1 MLEEKYWQAVLTR
14 DNRSDGTFVYAVRS
28 TGIYC
33 NPSCSA
39 RRPRREQVI
48 FFPQPEAAEQAGFRA
63 CRRCRPQEA
72 SVYELQA
79 EMVQRACRYI
89 ETHLEGP
96 LTLGALGKEVSVS
109 PYHLQRVFKRI
120 MGITPRQYA
129 QAYRLGQLK
138 QQLKEGETVTTALYN
153 TGYGSSSRLYEQ
165 APAQLGM
172 TPAAYRRGG
181 KSVHIGYT
189 IVDCSLGRLLIAA
202 TEKGICSICLGDS
215 DADLET
221 ALFSE
226 YPAAEIQRDG
236 VELSQWVNTLLNHLN
251 GQQPQLNLPIDVQAT
266 AFQWRVWESLRAIPY
281 GSTRSYGEI
290 AQELGDPKAARAVAR
305 ACATNPVAIVVPC
318 HRVVREDGSL
328 GGYRWGLERKRQLLA
343 QESMNNNHSGLV
355 QDRE

>member
-14 DNRSDGTFVYAVRS
+14 DTRSDGTFVYAVRS

-39 RRPRREQVI
+39 RRPGREQVV
-48 FFPQPEAAEQAGFRA
+48 FFPQPEAAEQAGYRA
-63 CRRCRPQEA
+63 CKRCRPQEA

-79 EMVQRACRYI
+79 EMVQHACRYI

-96 LTLGALGKEVSVS
+96 LTLEALGKEVNVS
-109 PYHLQRVFKRI
+109 PFHLQRVFKRI

-153 TGYGSSSRLYEQ
+153 TGFGSSSRLYEQ

-172 TPAAYRRGG
+172 TPATYRRGG
-181 KSVHIGYT
+181 KSTHIGYT
-189 IVDCSLGRLLIAA
+189 IVDCPLGRLLIAA
-202 TEKGICSICLGDS
+202 TEKGICAICLGDS

-236 VELSQWVNTLLNHLN
+236 VELSQWVNALLNHLS
-251 GQQPQLNLPIDVQAT
+251 GQQPQLDLPIDVQAT

-290 AQELGDPKAARAVAR
+290 AQDLGDPKAARAVAR

-328 GGYRWGLERKRQLLA
+328 GGYRWGLERKQQLLA
-343 QESMNNNHSGLV
+343 QESMNNN
-355 QDRE
+355 R

>member
-1 MLEEKYWQAVLTR
+1 MLEENYWQAVQTR

-63 CRRCRPQEA
+63 CRRCRPQETT
-72 SVYELQA
+72 VYELQV
-79 EMVQRACRYI
+79 EMVQHACRYI
-89 ETHLEGP
+89 ESHIEAHLEGP
-96 LTLGALGKEVSVS
+96 LTLAALGKEVSVS
-109 PYHLQRVFKRI
+109 PYHLQRVFKRV

-138 QQLKEGETVTTALYN
+138 QQLKAGESVTTALYSA
-153 TGYGSSSRLYEQ
+153 GYGSSSRLYEQ

-181 KSVHIGYT
+181 KSMRIGYT
-189 IVDCSLGRLLIAA
+189 IVDSPLGRLLIAA
-202 TEKGICSICLGDS
+202 TEKGICAISLGDS
-215 DADLET
+215 DAALET

-236 VELSQWVNTLLNHLN
+236 VELSQWVNILLNHLN
-251 GQQPQLNLPIDVQAT
+251 GQQPHLDLPIDVQAT

-281 GSTRSYGEI
+281 GSTRSYGQI
-290 AQELGDPKAARAVAR
+290 AQTLGDPKAARAVAR

-328 GGYRWGLERKRQLLA
+328 GGYRWGLERKRHLLA
-343 QESMNNNHSGLV
+343 QESTSNNH
-355 QDRE
+355 

>member
-14 DNRSDGTFVYAVRS
+14 DNRSDGTFVYGVRS

-39 RRPRREQVI
+39 RRPRREQVV
-48 FFPQPEAAEQAGFRA
+48 FFPQSEAAEQAGYRA

-79 EMVQRACRYI
+79 EMVQHACRYI

-96 LTLGALGKEVSVS
+96 LTLDALGKEVSVS

-153 TGYGSSSRLYEQ
+153 TGYSSSSRLYEQ
-165 APAQLGM
+165 APARLGM

-181 KSVHIGYT
+181 KSMHIGYT
-189 IVDCSLGRLLIAA
+189 IVDCPLGRLLIAA

-221 ALFSE
+221 ALFNE

-236 VELSQWVNTLLNHLN
+236 VELSQWVNMLLKHLN
-251 GQQPQLNLPIDVQAT
+251 GQQPRLELPIDVQAT

-328 GGYRWGLERKRQLLA
+328 GGYRWGLERKRRLLA
-343 QESMNNNHSGLV
+343 QESMNNNY
-355 QDRE
+355 

>member
-14 DNRSDGTFVYAVRS
+14 DTRSDGTFVYAVRS

-39 RRPRREQVI
+39 RRPGREQVV
-48 FFPQPEAAEQAGFRA
+48 FFPQPEAAEQAGYRA
-63 CRRCRPQEA
+63 CKRCRPQEA

-79 EMVQRACRYI
+79 EMVQHACRYI

-96 LTLGALGKEVSVS
+96 LTLDALGKEVSVS

-153 TGYGSSSRLYEQ
+153 TGFGSSSRLYEQ

-172 TPAAYRRGG
+172 TPATYRRGG
-181 KSVHIGYT
+181 KSTHIGYT
-189 IVDCSLGRLLIAA
+189 IVDCPLGRLLIAA
-202 TEKGICSICLGDS
+202 TEKGICAICLGDS

-236 VELSQWVNTLLNHLN
+236 VELSQWVNALLNHLS
-251 GQQPQLNLPIDVQAT
+251 GQQPQLDLPIDVQAT

-290 AQELGDPKAARAVAR
+290 AQDLGDPKAARAVAR

-328 GGYRWGLERKRQLLA
+328 GGYRWGLERKQQLLA
-343 QESMNNNHSGLV
+343 QESMNNN
-355 QDRE
+355 R

>member
-14 DNRSDGTFVYAVRS
+14 DNRSDGTFVYGVRS

-39 RRPRREQVI
+39 RRPRREQVV

-72 SVYELQA
+72 TVYELQA
-79 EMVQRACRYI
+79 EMVQHACRYI

-96 LTLGALGKEVSVS
+96 LTLDVLGKEVSVS

-120 MGITPRQYA
+120 MGITPRRYA

-181 KSVHIGYT
+181 KSAHIGYT
-189 IVDCSLGRLLIAA
+189 IVDCPLGRLLIAA
-202 TEKGICSICLGDS
+202 TEKGICSICLGNS

-251 GQQPQLNLPIDVQAT
+251 GQQPQLDLPIDVQAT
-266 AFQWRVWESLRAIPY
+266 AFQWQVWEKLRAIPY

-318 HRVVREDGSL
+318 HRIVREDGSL

-343 QESMNNNHSGLV
+343 QESMHSTH
-355 QDRE
+355 

>member
-14 DNRSDGTFVYAVRS
+14 DNRSDGTFVYGVRS

-39 RRPRREQVI
+39 RRPRREQVV

-72 SVYELQA
+72 TVYELQA
-79 EMVQRACRYI
+79 EMVQHACRYI

-96 LTLGALGKEVSVS
+96 LTLDVLGKEVSVS

-120 MGITPRQYA
+120 MGITPRRYA

-181 KSVHIGYT
+181 KSAHIGYT
-189 IVDCSLGRLLIAA
+189 IVDCPLGRLLIAA
-202 TEKGICSICLGDS
+202 TEKGICSICLGNS

-251 GQQPQLNLPIDVQAT
+251 GQQPQLDLPIDVQAT
-266 AFQWRVWESLRAIPY
+266 AFQWQVWEKLRAIPY

-343 QESMNNNHSGLV
+343 QESMHSTH
-355 QDRE
+355 

>member
-1 MLEEKYWQAVLTR
+1 MHEETYWQAVLTR
-14 DNRSDGTFVYAVRS
+14 DKHSDGTFVYAVRS

-33 NPSCSA
+33 NPSCAA
-39 RRPRREQVI
+39 RRPRREQVV
-48 FFPQPEAAEQAGFRA
+48 FFPQPEAAEQAGYRA

-72 SVYELQA
+72 TVYQLQL
-79 EMVQRACRYI
+79 EMVQRACHHI

-96 LTLGALGKEVSVS
+96 LTLEALGKEVSVS
-109 PYHLQRVFKRI
+109 PYHLQRIFKRI

-181 KSVHIGYT
+181 KSTHIGYT
-189 IVDCSLGRLLIAA
+189 IVDCPLGRLLIAA
-202 TEKGICSICLGDS
+202 TEKGICAICLGDS
-215 DADLET
+215 DADLEV

-236 VELSQWVNTLLNHLN
+236 VELGQWVSTLLNHLN
-251 GQQPQLNLPIDVQAT
+251 GQQPQLDLPIDVQAT
-266 AFQWRVWESLRAIPY
+266 AFQWRVWQALRTIPY
-281 GSTRSYGEI
+281 GSTRSYSQV
-290 AQELGDPKAARAVAR
+290 AQSLGDPKATRAVAR
-305 ACATNPVAIVVPC
+305 ACASNPVAIVVPC
-318 HRVVREDGSL
+318 HRVVREDGKL
-328 GGYRWGLERKRQLLA
+328 GGYRWGLERKQRLLA
-343 QESMNNNHSGLV
+343 QEASRRP
-355 QDRE
+355 QEAAT

>member
-14 DNRSDGTFVYAVRS
+14 DTRSDGTFVYAVRS

-39 RRPRREQVI
+39 RRPRREQVV

-63 CRRCRPQEA
+63 CKRCRPQEA

-79 EMVQRACRYI
+79 EMVQHACRYI

-96 LTLGALGKEVSVS
+96 LTLEALGKEVSVS

-120 MGITPRQYA
+120 MGITPHQYA

-153 TGYGSSSRLYEQ
+153 TGFGSSSRLYEQ

-172 TPAAYRRGG
+172 TPATYRRGG
-181 KSVHIGYT
+181 KSTHIGYT
-189 IVDCSLGRLLIAA
+189 IVDCPLGRLLIAA
-202 TEKGICSICLGDS
+202 TEKGICAICLGDS
-215 DADLET
+215 DADLEA

-236 VELSQWVNTLLNHLN
+236 VELSQWVNTLLSHLS
-251 GQQPQLNLPIDVQAT
+251 GQQPQLDLPIDVQAT

-290 AQELGDPKAARAVAR
+290 AQDLGDPKAARAVAR

-318 HRVVREDGSL
+318 HRIVREDGSL
-328 GGYRWGLERKRQLLA
+328 GGYRWGLERKQQLLA
-343 QESMNNNHSGLV
+343 QESMNNN
-355 QDRE
+355 R

>member
-1 MLEEKYWQAVLTR
+1 MLEEKYWQAVLAR
-14 DNRSDGTFVYAVRS
+14 DNRSDGTFVYGVRS

-39 RRPRREQVI
+39 RRPRREQVV
-48 FFPQPEAAEQAGFRA
+48 FFPQPEAAEQAGYRA

-72 SVYELQA
+72 TVYELQA

-96 LTLGALGKEVSVS
+96 LTLDALGKEVSVS

-181 KSVHIGYT
+181 KSTHIGYT
-189 IVDCSLGRLLIAA
+189 IVDCPLGRLLIAA
-202 TEKGICSICLGDS
+202 TKKGICSICLGNS

-236 VELSQWVNTLLNHLN
+236 VELSQWVNTLLKHLI
-251 GQQPQLNLPIDVQAT
+251 GQQPQLELPIDVQAT
-266 AFQWRVWESLRAIPY
+266 AFQWRVWEKLQAIPY

-343 QESMNNNHSGLV
+343 QESMHSNH
-355 QDRE
+355 

>member
-14 DNRSDGTFVYAVRS
+14 DNRSDGTFVYGVRS

-39 RRPRREQVI
+39 RRPRREQVV

-72 SVYELQA
+72 TVYELQA
-79 EMVQRACRYI
+79 EMVQHACRYI

-96 LTLGALGKEVSVS
+96 LTLDVLGKEVSVS

-120 MGITPRQYA
+120 MGITPRRYA

-181 KSVHIGYT
+181 KSAHIGNT
-189 IVDCSLGRLLIAA
+189 IVDCPLGRLLIAA
-202 TEKGICSICLGDS
+202 TEKGICSICLGNS

-251 GQQPQLNLPIDVQAT
+251 GQQPQLDLPIDVQAT
-266 AFQWRVWESLRAIPY
+266 AFQWQVWEKLRAIPY

-343 QESMNNNHSGLV
+343 QESMHSTH
-355 QDRE
+355 

>member
-14 DNRSDGTFVYAVRS
+14 DTRSDGTFVYAVRS

-39 RRPRREQVI
+39 RRPGREQVV
-48 FFPQPEAAEQAGFRA
+48 FFPQPEAAEQAGYRA
-63 CRRCRPQEA
+63 CKRCRPQEA

-79 EMVQRACRYI
+79 EMVQHACRYI

-96 LTLGALGKEVSVS
+96 LTLEALGKEVSVS

-153 TGYGSSSRLYEQ
+153 TGFGSSSRLYEQ

-172 TPAAYRRGG
+172 TPATYRRGG
-181 KSVHIGYT
+181 KSTHIGYT
-189 IVDCSLGRLLIAA
+189 IVDCPLGRLLIAA
-202 TEKGICSICLGDS
+202 TEKGICAICLGDS

-236 VELSQWVNTLLNHLN
+236 VELSQWVNALLNHLS
-251 GQQPQLNLPIDVQAT
+251 GQQPQLDLPIDVQAT

-290 AQELGDPKAARAVAR
+290 AQDLGDPKAARAVAR

-328 GGYRWGLERKRQLLA
+328 GGYRWGLERKQQLLA
-343 QESMNNNHSGLV
+343 QESMNNN
-355 QDRE
+355 R